1 MTVIKWI
8 LIGVGALIVAV
19 SIAIVVWAVK
29 LYKHFI
35 DKL

>member
-1 MTVIKWI
+1 MTAIKWI
-8 LIGVGALIVAV
+8 LIGVCALIVAIA
-19 SIAIVVWAVK
+19 IAIVVWAIK